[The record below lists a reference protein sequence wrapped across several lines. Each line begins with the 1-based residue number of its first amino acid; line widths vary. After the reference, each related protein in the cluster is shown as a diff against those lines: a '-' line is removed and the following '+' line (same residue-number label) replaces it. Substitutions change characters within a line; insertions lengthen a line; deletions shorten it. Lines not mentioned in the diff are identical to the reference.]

1 MLIANLRLLEPITCC
16 TDLTE
21 EERAT
26 ILTSPE
32 FLDFV
37 EESSK
42 IIQRALSDAYD
53 YTRDYRIGADV
64 EA

>member
-1 MLIANLRLLEPITCC
+1 MAELS
-16 TDLTE
+16 E
-21 EERAT
+21 EERAS

-32 FLDFV
+32 FVDFV

-53 YTRDYRIGADV
+53 YTRDYRIGADA